1 MENETRL
8 GRGMKTGTKVL
19 RILAKIAWIFA
30 FVASGFSLIGGVC
43 MAALR
48 DVAITVEGTTVIFA
62 EHFES
67 VSSITYVQG
76 VVTCFTA
83 FLGMLAAGIEG
94 IRVESFFKAVLREEG
109 YFKPAVAKA
118 CRNLG
123 IFLLVSATIAVI
135 LQGIAIGVASV
146 FETFPTDGLVWAWGG
161 SSGIFFLILSLFL
174 YRGCELIE
182 AKKEENAQ

>member
-19 RILAKIAWIFA
+19 RILDKIAWIFA
-30 FVASGFSLIGGVC
+30 FVAAGFSLLGGVC

-48 DVAITVEGTTVIFA
+48 DVAITVEGTTLTFA

-67 VSSITYVQG
+67 VSSIAFVQG
-76 VVTCFTA
+76 VVMCFTA

-94 IRVESFFKAVLREEG
+94 IQVEGFFKAALREEG

-135 LQGIAIGVASV
+135 LQGITIGVASV
-146 FETFPTDGLVWAWGG
+146 FETFEAEGLAWAWGG
-161 SSGIFFLILSLFL
+161 GSGIFFLVLSLFL

-182 AKKEENAQ
+182 AKKEEDAR